1 MTKTNIDLRRVVI
14 LTFVVLAETIF
25 LSVSCKT
32 LAEVKPDNS
41 LGLGNSSVVQTN
53 VKGLPSEVINGGTTR
68 GSALFQSLSLF
79 NITAGHGGYFSNPV
93 GITNIFVRI
102 TNGQTSIIN
111 GVIGVLGSANLF
123 LLNPNGFI
131 IGKDS
136 SLDLNGSLT
145 VSTADS
151 VVFPEY
157 EFSTAKTNSI
167 PILKI
172 DIPIGLRFTNNSGNI
187 EVNNAGFSI
196 YQPANSLDPATPLTQ
211 PPTGLHVPLGQN
223 ISFFGGAIA
232 FNGAVV
238 NLEDGNITV
247 GGIKDGVIQF
257 LSAGEI
263 SYNNVNSFGD
273 ITFDKHSFVSDTTIN
288 QGKIVL
294 VGDNVSI
301 IGGTDIILS
310 NIGTSKNGGI
320 NILANNQ
327 VVVSGSPTDIVPD
340 GFARVIS
347 GLISSALGLGIGGD
361 ITVNAK
367 ILTVDKTGIIFSN
380 SYKLLSL

>member
-1 MTKTNIDLRRVVI
+1 M
-14 LTFVVLAETIF
+14 
-25 LSVSCKT
+25 
-32 LAEVKPDNS
+32 
-41 LGLGNSSVVQTN
+41 
-53 VKGLPSEVINGGTTR
+53 
-68 GSALFQSLSLF
+68 
-79 NITAGHGGYFSNPV
+79 
-93 GITNIFVRI
+93 
-102 TNGQTSIIN
+102 
-111 GVIGVLGSANLF
+111 
-123 LLNPNGFI
+123 
-131 IGKDS
+131 
-136 SLDLNGSLT
+136 
-145 VSTADS
+145 
-151 VVFPEY
+151 
-157 EFSTAKTNSI
+157 
-167 PILKI
+167 
-172 DIPIGLRFTNNSGNI
+172 
-187 EVNNAGFSI
+187 
-196 YQPANSLDPATPLTQ
+196 
-211 PPTGLHVPLGQN
+211 
-223 ISFFGGAIA
+223 
-232 FNGAVV
+232 
-238 NLEDGNITV
+238 
-247 GGIKDGVIQF
+247 
-257 LSAGEI
+257 SAGEI

>member
-247 GGIKDGVIQF
+247 GGI
-257 LSAGEI
+257 
-263 SYNNVNSFGD
+263 
-273 ITFDKHSFVSDTTIN
+273 
-288 QGKIVL
+288 
-294 VGDNVSI
+294 
-301 IGGTDIILS
+301 
-310 NIGTSKNGGI
+310 
-320 NILANNQ
+320 
-327 VVVSGSPTDIVPD
+327 
-340 GFARVIS
+340 
-347 GLISSALGLGIGGD
+347 
-361 ITVNAK
+361 
-367 ILTVDKTGIIFSN
+367 
-380 SYKLLSL
+380 